1 MISRDHI
8 RLYRP
13 NQRGDLGVFRS
24 WAVMF
29 KNLMDSRELIWE
41 LFKRNFLAAYR
52 KSFLGIAWI
61 IVAPFFGILS
71 WILLQRSGI
80 LNAGELSVPY
90 PVYVLI
96 GSTMWG
102 LFLNLYHAAS
112 ATLTAGESLVLQINY
127 PREVLLI
134 QKVAEQL
141 ANFSIALALALAAMA
156 LFGVMPGWRALY
168 FPLVALPLFLL
179 AAGMGLVTSMIAVVA
194 IDVTKLATVVLGLA
208 MWATPIIY
216 SPTHG
221 NAFLQN
227 LIAVNPL
234 TYLVCSA
241 RDIVLYGRLYDSTG
255 YFVCAGAAL
264 LFFLMSWRL
273 FYVAEDRI
281 IERMI

>member
-156 LFGVMPGWRALY
+156 RFGVMPGWRALY

>member
-168 FPLVALPLFLL
+168 FPLVALPRFLL